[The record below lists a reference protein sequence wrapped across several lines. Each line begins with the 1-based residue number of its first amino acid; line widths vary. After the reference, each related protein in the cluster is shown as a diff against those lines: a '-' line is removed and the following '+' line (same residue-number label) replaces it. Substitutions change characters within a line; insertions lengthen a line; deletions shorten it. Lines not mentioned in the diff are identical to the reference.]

1 MKSLLSLVAVTA
13 MLVGSQAMAIDPEKL
28 TQALASPDRS
38 AEDKE
43 LDMNRKPVQVLDFLG
58 LKEGMSALDLVA
70 GGGWYTEVLSRA
82 VGPNGKVYMQ
92 NSPASLSRGTTEQT
106 VSARVNG
113 RLANVVRVNRDMND
127 LGLAP
132 DSIDFAITNL
142 NFHDLYNS
150 NPANARA
157 MLEAVKTVLKPG
169 GVFAIID
176 HAGNVGADNA
186 SLHRVPKSLV
196 VVAAREA
203 GFTIVDA
210 GSTILSVPTDDRT
223 LPQSAPELGRNTDR
237 FIVKLTK

>member
-13 MLVGSQAMAIDPEKL
+13 MLVGSQAMAIDPAKL

-43 LDMNRKPVQVLDFLG
+43 LDMNRKPVQVLTFLG

-113 RLANVVRVNRDMND
+113 RLTNVVRVNRDMND

-210 GSTILSVPTDDRT
+210 GSAILSVPSDDHT
-223 LPQSAPELGRNTDR
+223 LPQSAPELNRNTDR

>member
-13 MLVGSQAMAIDPEKL
+13 MLVGSQAMAIDPAKL

-43 LDMNRKPVQVLDFLG
+43 LDMNRKPVQVLTFLG

-113 RLANVVRVNRDMND
+113 RLTNVVRVNRDMND

-210 GSTILSVPTDDRT
+210 GSAILSVPSDDHT
-223 LPQSAPELGRNTDR
+223 LPQSAPELDRNTDR

>member
-1 MKSLLSLVAVTA
+1 
-13 MLVGSQAMAIDPEKL
+13 MLVGSQAMAIDPAKL

-43 LDMNRKPVQVLDFLG
+43 LDMNRKPVQVLTFLG

-113 RLANVVRVNRDMND
+113 RLTNVVRVNRDMND

-210 GSTILSVPTDDRT
+210 GSAILSVPSDDHT
-223 LPQSAPELGRNTDR
+223 LPQSAPELNRNTDR

>member
-1 MKSLLSLVAVTA
+1 M
-13 MLVGSQAMAIDPEKL
+13 
-28 TQALASPDRS
+28 
-38 AEDKE
+38 
-43 LDMNRKPVQVLDFLG
+43 
-58 LKEGMSALDLVA
+58 DLVA

-113 RLANVVRVNRDMND
+113 RLTNVVRVNRDMND

-210 GSTILSVPTDDRT
+210 GSAILSVPSDDHT
-223 LPQSAPELGRNTDR
+223 LPQSAPELNRNTDR